1 MFQINPTHKTVTTLA
16 IIAATA
22 LLTNL
27 SPLHAALPSCSGVLS
42 GSKSGQKTIG
52 YGNEWIGINGS
63 ASASA
68 SFRAADCVSTTG
80 ATLKSGT
87 KANGSINVDAR
98 LIKFTISKVFNAVG
112 SVSSDAAGKS
122 ASLVV
127 KVFGTTV
134 FSKSGSLG
142 ATFSGSATSSLSKS
156 LNLSLFGIGAKF
168 NASVTLTRSGSLTF
182 EIVPLVIQ
190 QARAALIALPPLP
203 SSGKVRL
210 ASTISLVANA
220 KASASGGVPCARLEF
235 TAVLSKILGL
245 RLTANAVISPS
256 SATGGV
262 SLASDPVSFRLKA
275 CGNICFVPDP
285 CLTLVNTSFG
295 GFNVSIFKF

>member
-22 LLTNL
+22 LLTSL

-42 GSKSGQKTIG
+42 GSKSGSKSIG

-80 ATLKSGT
+80 ATLRSGT

-98 LIKFTISKVFNAVG
+98 LIKSTISRVFNAAA
-112 SVSSDAAGKS
+112 SVSSDAAGNR

-127 KVFGTTV
+127 KVFGTTI
-134 FSKSGSLG
+134 FSKSSSAG
-142 ATFSGSATSSLSKS
+142 ASFSGSATSSLSKS
-156 LNLSLFGIGAKF
+156 LDLTLLGVGVKF
-168 NASVTLTRSGSLTF
+168 NASVTLTRSGSLTV
-182 EIVPLVIQ
+182 ELVPIVIQ
-190 QARAALIALPPLP
+190 QARAALIELFPLP

-220 KASASGGVPCARLEF
+220 KASASGGVPCAKIVI
-235 TAVLSKILGL
+235 TTTLSKILGL
-245 RLTANAVISPS
+245 RLSANAVISPS

-262 SLASDPVSFRLKA
+262 SLASDPVSFLLK
-275 CGNICFVPDP
+275 ICLSICLAPDP